1 VISLNTVT
9 GLVPYSPRQ
18 TALTPA
24 QESYKPQN
32 QARQQETVPSLPVPA
47 KEGVREQLHI
57 RAVIMGRENSAAT
70 GLSSRGRE
78 AVVAYRS
85 TQQNEERDQISKLLG
100 VDEYA

>member
-1 VISLNTVT
+1 MISLNTVT

-24 QESYKPQN
+24 KESYQPQN
-32 QARQQETVPSLPVPA
+32 QTRQQESLALPVPA

-57 RAVIMGRENSAAT
+57 RAIIMGRENSAAT
-70 GLSSRGRE
+70 GLSARGRE
-78 AVVAYRS
+78 AVAAYRS
-85 TQQNEERDQISKLLG
+85 TQQNEERDQISELLG